1 MQFLFSR
8 RFQHFRSTFD
18 AGNLRIAAEL
28 AGVSQPALSKSI
40 KDLENH
46 MSAKL
51 FERTSRGVIPT
62 KAGRVLNRHLLNME
76 QQARYAEIEV
86 GGLLQGRGGSIRL
99 GAGLV
104 WAQSLVPHA
113 LAEFHQQFPN
123 VRIEVS
129 NAISNILVPMLT
141 QGTLDL
147 IVCELTETEL
157 PDEFQ
162 IGASW
167 TTRRCPWVRSDHP
180 LTQKPEISWQELA
193 EFGWVGH
200 ASDRNLKEKIASK
213 YRQIG
218 CTPPQIVMETSSL
231 SSMMQIIGETD
242 LVAVLA
248 DQLESDALSRD
259 LVRLPISE
267 DGWNME
273 SAVMFRSEVSDIKPF
288 RWLIDELS
296 Q

>member
-1 MQFLFSR
+1 M
-8 RFQHFRSTFD
+8 ST
-18 AGNLRIAAEL
+18 R
-28 AGVSQPALSKSI
+28 
-40 KDLENH
+40 
-46 MSAKL
+46 L
-51 FERTSRGVIPT
+51 FERTSRGVSPT
-62 KAGRVLNRHLLNME
+62 KAGRILNRHLLSME

-113 LAEFHQQFPN
+113 LAHFHQTFPD
-123 VRIEVS
+123 VRLEVS
-129 NAISNILVPMLT
+129 NAISNILVPMLV

-147 IVCELTETEL
+147 IVCELTETDL
-157 PDEFQ
+157 PSEFE
-162 IGASW
+162 IGPSW
-167 TTRRCPWVRSDHP
+167 TTRRRPWVRSGHP
-180 LTQKPEISWQELA
+180 LTRKQTIGWEELA

-200 ASDRNLKEKIASK
+200 ASDRNLKEKIAAK
-213 YRQIG
+213 YHQID
-218 CTPPQIVMETSSL
+218 CSPPEIVMETSSL
-231 SSMMQIIGETD
+231 SSMMQIIADTE

-248 DQLESDALSRD
+248 DQLESDALSRE

-273 SAVMFRSEVSDIKPF
+273 SAVMFRSEVRDIMPF

-296 Q
+296 QS